1 MAWARLAAGLVA
13 ASIVGWAWQRVGVT
27 VAENSRHGSHEHHRV
42 PGEHRWRHVAGH
54 IVDDFASA
62 GGCLVLGAMIAATLK
77 VLLPAQWL
85 ETLAGQPPLLAI
97 AAMAMLAIIMSVCS
111 EADAFIAASFVGVSP
126 VAQLV
131 FLTVGPMVDLKLV
144 ALQWGGVWGGRRF
157 VLRFVPLAFAGGA
170 VGGALAVGL
179 VAL

>member
-1 MAWARLAAGLVA
+1 M
-13 ASIVGWAWQRVGVT
+13 
-27 VAENSRHGSHEHHRV
+27 
-42 PGEHRWRHVAGH
+42 
-54 IVDDFASA
+54 
-62 GGCLVLGAMIAATLK
+62 LGAMIAATLK
-77 VLLPAQWL
+77 VLLPALWL
-85 ETLAGQPPLLAI
+85 ETLAGQPLLAI

-144 ALQWGGVWGGRRF
+144 ALQWGVWGRRF
-157 VLRFVPLAFAGGA
+157 VLRFVPLAFAGA